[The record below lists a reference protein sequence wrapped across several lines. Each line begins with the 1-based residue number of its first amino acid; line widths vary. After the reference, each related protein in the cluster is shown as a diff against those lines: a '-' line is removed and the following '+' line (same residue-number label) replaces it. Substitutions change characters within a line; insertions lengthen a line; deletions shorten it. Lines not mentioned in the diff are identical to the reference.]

1 MRLDNKFNEK
11 VNPTKEALI
20 VAIIYLVLSSMLT
33 TIYDIRFFILI
44 STVIIF
50 FMIYDRVK
58 RIKKINS
65 VVAESLEEL
74 SVTKK
79 GMEDAQEKLQ
89 MEQMLS
95 ENIIKNSSLVIYT
108 WDLDYN
114 ILSFNPYS
122 ERVTGYKEEEVIGK
136 SWVDLFLYI

>member
-95 ENIIKNSSLVIYT
+95 ENIIK
-108 WDLDYN
+108 
-114 ILSFNPYS
+114 ILP
-122 ERVTGYKEEEVIGK
+122 
-136 SWVDLFLYI
+136 

>member
-1 MRLDNKFNEK
+1 MVKWRLDNKFNEK

-50 FMIYDRVK
+50 LGYMIGK

-65 VVAESLEEL
+65 VGSREFRGA
-74 SVTKK
+74 
-79 GMEDAQEKLQ
+79 
-89 MEQMLS
+89 
-95 ENIIKNSSLVIYT
+95 
-108 WDLDYN
+108 
-114 ILSFNPYS
+114 
-122 ERVTGYKEEEVIGK
+122 IGH
-136 SWVDLFLYI
+136 

>member
-1 MRLDNKFNEK
+1 MRLDNRINER
-11 VNPTKEALI
+11 VNPKKEALI
-20 VAIIYLVLSSMLT
+20 IAIIYLVIGSMVT
-33 TIYDIRFFILI
+33 AFYDIKFFIVI
-44 STVIIF
+44 STVVIY

-58 RIKKINS
+58 RIKNINNF
-65 VVAESLEEL
+65 VAESLEEL
-74 SVTKK
+74 SATTQGLVDT
-79 GMEDAQEKLQ
+79 QEKLE
-89 MEQMLS
+89 MEQMLT
-95 ENIIKNSSLVIYT
+95 ENIINNSSLVIFT

>member
-50 FMIYDRVK
+50 FIIYDRVK